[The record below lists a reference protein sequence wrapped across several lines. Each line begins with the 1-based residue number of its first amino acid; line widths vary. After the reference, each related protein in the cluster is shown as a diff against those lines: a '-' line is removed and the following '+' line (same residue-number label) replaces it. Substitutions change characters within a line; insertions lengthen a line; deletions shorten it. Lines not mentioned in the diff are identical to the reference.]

1 MSHNVIVI
9 TGGPSGGKTTL
20 IEAIKRELGPEVST
34 VPEAAS
40 ILYRGGFPRGKT
52 PAGQIRAQK
61 AIYHVQKQLEG
72 LAHDTPTT
80 STLVCDRGSLDG
92 LAYWPDKVSDFF
104 FELDTT
110 INKEVSRYHWVLH
123 LDTAQPN
130 SYDVTNPLRTESFEE
145 AWQLNEKIK
154 SVWSQHPQVLVVS
167 ANIDF
172 FSKMALCLHLI
183 RGIIDGRDYASLRQ
197 DLI

>member
-20 IEAIKRELGPEVST
+20 IEAIKRELGSEVLT

-40 ILYRGGFPRGKT
+40 ILYRGGFPRGKNS
-52 PAGQIRAQK
+52 GSQIRAQK

-72 LAHDTPTT
+72 LALDQPNT

-92 LAYWPDKVSDFF
+92 LAYWPEKASDFF
-104 FELDTT
+104 AELDTS
-110 INKEVSRYHWVLH
+110 IEKEVSRYNWVLH
-123 LDTAQPN
+123 LDTAHPS
-130 SYDVTNPLRTESFEE
+130 SYDVNNPLRTESFEE
-145 AWQLNEKIK
+145 AWQLNEKTK
-154 SVWSQHPQVLVVS
+154 SVWSQHPQVLVVN

-197 DLI
+197 DLL